1 MAPKDWVLGVDRSAE
16 ALDRIL
22 AAASEI
28 VSREGFD
35 AFTIDALAAK
45 LHCSPA
51 TIYRRAGGKAAII
64 ERLISMFADR
74 IIRLMHREI
83 DGLEGTERIATAIL
97 VGLDYMR
104 AEPLGKLIM
113 GVTRPDQDSRA
124 VTASPLVAK
133 ITEEMIGH
141 HDPLAAQWVIRA
153 TFSLWYWPVKD
164 KEIEREIVNRF
175 VGPSVTQGLLQGAPA
190 TGGDGAM

>member
-1 MAPKDWVLGVDRSAE
+1 MAQKDWVLGVDRSTE

-28 VSREGFD
+28 VSRDGFG

-64 ERLISMFADR
+64 ERLISRFADR
-74 IIRLMHREI
+74 IIRLMHDEI
-83 DGLEGTERIATAIL
+83 DELEGTERIATAIL
-97 VGLDYMR
+97 IGLDYMR

-113 GVTRPDQDSRA
+113 GVSRPDQDSGA
-124 VTASPLVAK
+124 VTASPLVAR

-141 HDPLAAQWVIRA
+141 SDPLAAQWVIRA
-153 TFSLWYWPVKD
+153 TFSLWYWPAKD
-164 KEIEREIVNRF
+164 KRSEYELVTRF
-175 VGPSVTQGLLQGAPA
+175 IAPSVTQGIRAK
-190 TGGDGAM
+190 DVS

>member
-1 MAPKDWVLGVDRSAE
+1 MAQKDWVLGADRNAE

-22 AAASEI
+22 SAALDL
-28 VSREGFD
+28 VSRDGFD
-35 AFTIDALAAK
+35 AFTIDALAAR

-51 TIYRRAGGKAAII
+51 TIYRRAGGKAAIF
-64 ERLISMFADR
+64 ERLISIFADR
-74 IIRLMHREI
+74 IIRSMHRAI

-113 GVTRPDQDSRA
+113 GDIRPDQDSGA

-133 ITEEMIGH
+133 IAAEMIGIG
-141 HDPLAAQWVIRA
+141 DPLAVQWVIRA

-164 KEIEREIVNRF
+164 RQTEYELVTRF
-175 VGPSVTQGLLQGAPA
+175 VAPSVTQGIRGLGAS
-190 TGGDGAM
+190 

>member
-1 MAPKDWVLGVDRSAE
+1 MAKKDWVLGVDRNAE

-28 VSREGFD
+28 VSRKGFG

-64 ERLISMFADR
+64 DRLISMFADR
-74 IIRLMHREI
+74 IIHLMHREI
-83 DGLEGTERIATAIL
+83 DDLEGTERIATAIL
-97 VGLDYMR
+97 VGLEYMR

-113 GVTRPDQDSRA
+113 GVTRPDQDSAA
-124 VTASPLVAK
+124 VTASPLVAR

-141 HDPLAAQWVIRA
+141 PDPLAAQWVIRA
-153 TFSLWYWPVKD
+153 TFSLWYWPAKD
-164 KEIEREIVNRF
+164 KQTEYELVTRF
-175 VGPSVTQGLLQGAPA
+175 LAPSVTHGIRVK
-190 TGGDGAM
+190 DMS